1 MMLPEWLTEQ
11 EKGLPPTPVRGK
23 YRRGF
28 LDKTIVGIG
37 ELIQN
42 TLLSEKYASREGFM
56 QGLTARTKII
66 FMVALVLTASFA
78 RRLEVLLILYIILLM
93 LSSVSHIPLSFFI
106 FRVWLFIP
114 LFSAFIVAPAML
126 NLFTPGD
133 PLIAISDGIYITR
146 QGVHA
151 AVFFTMRVAVSVSA
165 VVLVQLVTKWHD
177 LLASLSSLSVPALFI
192 LILEMCY
199 RYIILLAEIVT
210 DMHLAKKSRTIEPSS
225 TSAGQ
230 KWVGG
235 SMAFLFRKSF
245 ALSGHVYN
253 AMVARGYTGEVRSET
268 PTSLNSRDYAFLAC
282 TLLACMMLLLL
293 ERVFL

>member
-1 MMLPEWLTEQ
+1 MLPEWLTKE
-11 EKGLPPTPVRGK
+11 EKRLLPTPVRSR

-28 LDKTIVGIG
+28 LDKTVVGIS

-42 TLLSEKYASREGFM
+42 TLLSEKYASQGGFM

-66 FMVALVLTASFA
+66 FMIALVLTASFT
-78 RRLEVLLILYIILLM
+78 RKLEVLLILYLILLI
-93 LSSVSHIPLSFFI
+93 LSSVSHIPLSFFV

-114 LFSAFIVAPAML
+114 LFSALIVAPAML

-133 PLIAISDGIYITR
+133 SLIAISDGIYITR
-146 QGVHA
+146 QGVHM

-225 TSAGQ
+225 ISAGQ

-235 SMAFLFRKSF
+235 SIAFLFRKSF

-253 AMVARGYTGEVRSET
+253 AMVARGYTGEIRSET
-268 PTSLNSRDYAFLAC
+268 PASLSSKDYAFLVC
-282 TLLACMMLLLL
+282 TLVTCLTLLFL
-293 ERVFL
+293 EGVVL